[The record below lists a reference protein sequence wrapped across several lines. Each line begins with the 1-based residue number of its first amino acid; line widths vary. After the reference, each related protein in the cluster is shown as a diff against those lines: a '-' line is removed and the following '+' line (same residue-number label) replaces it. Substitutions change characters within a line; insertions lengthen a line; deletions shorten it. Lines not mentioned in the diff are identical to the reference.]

1 MKIWFTVLTFA
12 IALHGFLPPPAA
24 AEPDIIPGF
33 SSAELDKLVERSMS
47 TFSVPGMSLGIV
59 KEGELIF
66 AKGYGVRELGE
77 ENPVDPDTL
86 FAIGSNTK
94 AFTTAALAI
103 LVDEG
108 KIAWDDRVIDHLPQ
122 FRLADPWVTRE
133 FTIRDLL
140 THRSGLGLGAGDLMM
155 WPETDFT
162 REEMIAGLKHLKPV
176 TSFRSTFAYD
186 NQLYMVAGEIIPAV
200 TGTSWEDFVEA
211 RIFEPLDLAPCAV
224 TGKRIQA
231 TENVASPHAR
241 VEGDLK
247 VIEPSDIS
255 TVAAAGAIWCNITNM
270 ATWVE
275 LQLSAGKTE
284 NGTELFSVERHKEM
298 WSPQTLMPVSKQVYE
313 WSRTHF
319 SAYGLGWGLSDYDGY
334 LRVLHTGG
342 VPGMVSWVSMLPEL
356 NLGVVV
362 LTNQQSSAAMASV
375 AIQIIKSFTSIGRQ
389 DWVAT
394 FAELVKEGEAEADKV
409 IEEATAKASSDRGT
423 PSLALEQYAGTYRD
437 PWRGDVTIRLDNGS
451 LVLKFSRTDKLEG
464 AMEHYQHDTFIVR
477 WFDRSL
483 EADAYVK
490 FGLSYAGEIESM
502 TMQAVSPR
510 TDFSYDFHDLDFVR
524 VESR

>member
-1 MKIWFTVLTFA
+1 MKTYTTALAFA
-12 IALHGFLPPPAA
+12 FALIYLAV
-24 AEPDIIPGF
+24 AETATGSEIGLGL
-33 SSAELDKLVERSMS
+33 SESELDEVVQRSMS
-47 TFSVPGMSLGIV
+47 TFSVPGIAVGIV
-59 KEGELIF
+59 KDGKLIL
-66 AKGYGVRELGE
+66 AKGYGVRELGADE
-77 ENPVDPDTL
+77 PVEVDTL

-94 AFTTAALAI
+94 AFTSAALAI

-108 KIAWDDRVIDHLPQ
+108 KISWDDRVIDHLPQ
-122 FRLADPWVTRE
+122 FQLADPWVTRE

-186 NQLYMVAGEIIPAV
+186 NQLYMVAGEIILAV
-200 TGTSWEDFVEA
+200 TGSSWEDFVEK
-211 RIFEPLDLAPCAV
+211 RIFEPLELAPCAV
-224 TGKRIQA
+224 TGNRITA
-231 TENVASPHAR
+231 SENVASPHISVDGA
-241 VEGDLK
+241 LT

-255 TVAAAGAIWCNITNM
+255 TVAAAGSIWCNITNM
-270 ATWVE
+270 ATWVQ

-284 NGTELFSVERHKEM
+284 SGTELFSAERHDEM
-298 WSPQTLMPVSKQVYE
+298 WSPQTIMPVSKQVYE

-342 VPGMVSWVSMLPEL
+342 VPGMVSWVGMLPEL

-375 AIQIIKSFTSIGRQ
+375 AIQVIKSFTSTEKQ
-389 DWVAT
+389 DWVAI
-394 FAELVKEGEAEADKV
+394 FDDLVKESEAEAASV
-409 IEEATAKASSDRGT
+409 IEEATAKADADKGS
-423 PSLALEQYAGTYRD
+423 PSLPLEQYAGTYRD
-437 PWRGDVTIRLDNGS
+437 PWRGDATIRLENGS
-451 LVLKFSRTDKLEG
+451 LILKFSRTDLLEG
-464 AMEHYQHDTFIVR
+464 TMEHFMHDTFVVR
-477 WFDRSL
+477 WFDRTL

-490 FGLSYAGEIESM
+490 FGLGYDGEIESM
-502 TMQAVSPR
+502 TMKAVSPR
-510 TDFSYDFHDLDFVR
+510 TDFSFDFHDLDFVKIDTN
-524 VESR
+524 